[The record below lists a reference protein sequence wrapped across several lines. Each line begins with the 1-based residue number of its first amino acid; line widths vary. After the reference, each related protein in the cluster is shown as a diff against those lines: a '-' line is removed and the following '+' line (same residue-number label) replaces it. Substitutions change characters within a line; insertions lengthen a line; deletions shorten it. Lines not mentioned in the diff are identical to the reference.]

1 MYNIDSGHR
10 SFYLGPSNARKPVV
24 FDEASTPDF
33 LSLQDAR
40 VRRRRKL
47 SSMRR
52 SQSHSEDVAHAPGVV
67 IDIPICA
74 QLMLLQ
80 AGVGFLAAKSRQG
93 AESVG

>member
-1 MYNIDSGHR
+1 M
-10 SFYLGPSNARKPVV
+10 KPPPRISSACKTLES
-24 FDEASTPDF
+24 DEEESC
-33 LSLQDAR
+33 L
-40 VRRRRKL
+40 
-47 SSMRR
+47 SMRR